1 MGGIL
6 EGHDI
11 VSNLDVRHTLAN
23 GFNDTGALMTKDYGE
38 STLRVL
44 S

>member
-6 EGHDI
+6 ESHNVI
-11 VSNLDVRHTLAN
+11 SNLDVRHTLAN
-23 GFNDTGALMTKDYGE
+23 GFNETCALMTKNYGK
-38 STLRVL
+38 STLRVF